1 MKPAAELSW
10 SARAMLGFGWLFNVV
25 AGALLLGG
33 LVYVVTVN
41 EIGVFA
47 IIVALALFT
56 MGIGLLAASQ
66 Q

>member
-1 MKPAAELSW
+1 
-10 SARAMLGFGWLFNVV
+10 MLGFGWLFNVV

>member
-1 MKPAAELSW
+1 
-10 SARAMLGFGWLFNVV
+10 MLGFGWFFNVI
-25 AGALLLGG
+25 AGALLLSG

-47 IIVALALFT
+47 IIIALAFFT